1 MQVVLSVQE
10 ASLRQEHQIPSN
22 DHLVKT
28 AILKWYHVVG
38 EKTLIAKKNNAL
50 EFCRS
55 QAGSCKETLK
65 QGT

>member
-38 EKTLIAKKNNAL
+38 EKTLIAKKIML
-50 EFCRS
+50 
-55 QAGSCKETLK
+55 
-65 QGT
+65 